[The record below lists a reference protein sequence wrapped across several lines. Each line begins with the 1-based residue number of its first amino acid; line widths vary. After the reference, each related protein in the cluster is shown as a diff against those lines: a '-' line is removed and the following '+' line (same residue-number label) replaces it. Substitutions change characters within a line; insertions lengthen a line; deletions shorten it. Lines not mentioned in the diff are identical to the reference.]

1 MNSDSRKY
9 CDYCYKKFL
18 TTTSFQQHL
27 GHCRNKPPTE
37 SLSLESRGTEMG
49 DANENVEYQ
58 DIPTDTKVK
67 LVTGDVATITVRQQ
81 IAGSGSPTK
90 VDSLASSKIGQ
101 SLRKRSLQGD
111 ESMEE
116 EESEQLP
123 FPETGTSDILQA
135 ASEIA
140 NINMPDDDDDDLVE
154 SSELLNLALP
164 PDDHGHDYTLATV
177 PPSSTAS

>member
-1 MNSDSRKY
+1 
-9 CDYCYKKFL
+9 
-18 TTTSFQQHL
+18 
-27 GHCRNKPPTE
+27 
-37 SLSLESRGTEMG
+37 MG

-111 ESMEE
+111 ESGEE

-164 PDDHGHDYTLATV
+164 PDDHGHHYTLATL

>member
-1 MNSDSRKY
+1 MED
-9 CDYCYKKFL
+9 
-18 TTTSFQQHL
+18 
-27 GHCRNKPPTE
+27 P
-37 SLSLESRGTEMG
+37 
-49 DANENVEYQ
+49 NENVEYQ

-81 IAGSGSPTK
+81 IAGSGTPTK

-111 ESMEE
+111 ELVEE

-140 NINMPDDDDDDLVE
+140 NINMPDDDDDDEDLVE
-154 SSELLNLALP
+154 SGELLNLALP

-177 PPSSTAS
+177 PPSSTVS